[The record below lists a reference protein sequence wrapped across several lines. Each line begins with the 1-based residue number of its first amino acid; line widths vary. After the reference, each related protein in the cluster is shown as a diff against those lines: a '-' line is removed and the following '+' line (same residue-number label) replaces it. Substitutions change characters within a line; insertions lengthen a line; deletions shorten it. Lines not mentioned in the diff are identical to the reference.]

1 MVNHDL
7 VVRAFH
13 LANSL
18 RYEYSPV
25 ISVVETSDGNASF
38 KADCF
43 SFLLT
48 VTVGR
53 KGNIGVLEM
62 IHRDNRHPVFRKP
75 FDVLSVKDWTW
86 FNLRSSII
94 MRAEEIPE
102 CRTEEHYV

>member
-7 VVRAFH
+7 VVRAFN

-18 RYEYSPV
+18 RVEYSPE
-25 ISVVETSDGNASF
+25 ISVVETSNGTVSF

-48 VTVGR
+48 VTIGR
-53 KGNIGVLEM
+53 KGNIGVMELM
-62 IHRDNRHPVFRKP
+62 RRNSRLPLCRRP